1 MFSVNEYV
9 IYGIY
14 GVCKIIDIVEREICG
29 RRGKF
34 YVLKPVFEDK
44 ATVYIPVSNPE
55 LTAKMRRIL
64 SAEEIHKLIRNI
76 SSTKIVWIEN
86 EQDRKKEYSR
96 ILSGGDRS
104 ELILM
109 IKSIYTHRQ
118 ELLERKKKLHICDEN
133 FMKDAEKILY
143 EEFAHVL
150 NIKRS
155 QVVPFI
161 AEQIEVEERH

>member
-14 GVCKIIDIVEREICG
+14 GVCKITGIIEREICG
-29 RRGKF
+29 RRGSF

-44 ATVYIPVSNPE
+44 ATVYIPVSNAE
-55 LTAKMRRIL
+55 LTSKMRRIL
-64 SAEEIHKLIRNI
+64 SSEEIYALIRSI
-76 SSTKIVWIEN
+76 SDTQAVWIEN
-86 EQDRKKEYSR
+86 EQERKKEYAR
-96 ILSGGDRS
+96 ILSGGDRR

-109 IKSIYTHRQ
+109 IKAIYIHRGK
-118 ELLERKKKLHICDEN
+118 LLEQKKKLHICDEN
-133 FMKDAEKILY
+133 FMKEAEKVLY

-161 AEQIEVEERH
+161 AQQIEVEAKR